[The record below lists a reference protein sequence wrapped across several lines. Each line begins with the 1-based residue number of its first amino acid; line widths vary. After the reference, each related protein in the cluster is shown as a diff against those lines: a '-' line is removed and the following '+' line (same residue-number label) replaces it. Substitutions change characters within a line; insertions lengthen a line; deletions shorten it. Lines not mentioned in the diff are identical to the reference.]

1 MKRGTLLVVLV
12 ALCVSG
18 VVGCGGGSIF
28 RPGVKS
34 ANFTFYAIGEDSAAP
49 VYCIAGVVAIAN
61 NASKDGSFA
70 VTGGVQD
77 YNNGDTIVSPQPSGD
92 KITGGNLS
100 IGANGTAVLTI
111 ITNNTAVGVD
121 GTETFIAVFPNSNH
135 ALITQF
141 DGSATSSG
149 SIDLQTSTA
158 LPSGSFAFTSAGAFS
173 TDGETFSPAAFG
185 GVFTVASGSV
195 TGSVDTNIGGTVNRS
210 VAITGVTFTKP
221 DSRFGRGTVDGLTST
236 HSNLNYYVVG
246 PEVVRF
252 IDVDSATAD
261 TAVGSAY
268 GQGANPNFSSGDIV
282 LSVFSFSNAFT
293 GYAAAGEFFTFAD
306 DGVAKPAITKPAKG
320 PVVSDGGVACSGT
333 GTCILQAVGDL
344 NELFA
349 ENPVQLVS
357 THFNGS
363 FQLPANGFG
372 TMTFEEGFG
381 DTANFGIYAIDPTLN
396 ILDPNDTTDT
406 LGGVLIAE
414 MDETLVG
421 TGSVVPQSDI
431 VVADFSGT
439 YAGGGSGNSIQ
450 FTADEFDFLTLAT
463 VTEPGGGFT
472 GLVGISDP
480 FEALTDSVILTTDAS
495 FTGAAVPDQT
505 ANGRFTLNPLALS
518 APEFDTINMAVGIY
532 QASGSQLFWVETDSD
547 TYFGGSLEQF
557 PGTGG
562 SDAIKAKPNNAKW
575 TH

>member
-18 VVGCGGGSIF
+18 IVGCGGGSIF
-28 RPGVKS
+28 RPGARS
-34 ANFTFYAIGEDSAAP
+34 SNFTFYAIGEDAAAP
-49 VYCIAGVVAIAN
+49 VYCVAGVVAIAN
-61 NASKDGSFA
+61 KGSNGVFA

-100 IGANGTAVLTI
+100 LASNGTGILTL
-111 ITNNTAVGVD
+111 ITNNSAVGVD
-121 GTETFIAVFPNSNH
+121 GTEQFVVVFPNSNH

-149 SIDLQTSTA
+149 SIDLQTSRA

-173 TDGETFSPAAFG
+173 TDGQTFSPAAFG

-195 TGSVDTNIGGTVNRS
+195 TGSGDTNIGGEVNRS

-221 DSRFGRGTVDGLTST
+221 DKFGRGTVDGLTST

-252 IDVDSATAD
+252 IDVDSATFD

-268 GQGANPNFSSGDIV
+268 SQGANPNFSSGNIGQ
-282 LSVFSFSNAFT
+282 SVFSFSNAFT
-293 GYAAAGEFFTFAD
+293 GYAAAGQIFTFED
-306 DGVAKPAITKPAKG
+306 EGTAKPAAKG
-320 PVVSDGGVACSGT
+320 PIVRDGAPACSGT
-333 GTCILQAVGDL
+333 STCLLDAVGDL

-349 ENPVQLVS
+349 ESPVQLVAAR
-357 THFNGS
+357 FDGS

-372 TMTFEEGFG
+372 TMTFDEGFG
-381 DTANFGIYAIDPTLN
+381 DTANFGIYAVDPTLN

-406 LGGVLIAE
+406 TGGALIAE
-414 MDETLVG
+414 MDDSLIG
-421 TGSVVPQSDI
+421 TGSIVPQSDI

-439 YAGGGSGNSIQ
+439 YAGGGSGNSTL
-450 FTADEFDFLTLAT
+450 FTTGDEFDFLTLAT
-463 VTEPGGGFT
+463 VTEPDGGFS
-472 GLVGISDP
+472 GPVALSDP
-480 FEALTDSVILTTDAS
+480 FEALTDSVTLTIDAS
-495 FTGAAVPDQT
+495 FTGTVVPSDF
-505 ANGRFTLNPLALS
+505 AGRFDLNPLALS
-518 APEFDTINMAVGIY
+518 APEFGTIDMAVGIY
-532 QASGSQLFWVETDSD
+532 QASGQQLFWVETDSD

-562 SDAIKAKPNNAKW
+562 ADATKAKSNAAKW
-575 TH
+575 QH